1 MAINT
6 PHYREEVLRIP
17 GPQADL
23 LGVLTTP
30 RMAQP
35 PRTGVLVVV
44 GGAQYRTG
52 SHRQFVH
59 LARTLA
65 QAGHPV
71 LRFDLTGMG
80 DSPGLVAP
88 FDATEGD
95 VGAAVQAL
103 LVAAPSLQKVVLW
116 GLCDGASASLLY
128 VQRTQDRRVAGVVM
142 LNPWVRSETS
152 LAQAKVRQYYPKRL
166 LEWGFWSKLLRGQ
179 VGTKALRDLGR
190 NLLTSTTRRQSG
202 SEGFQHRMA
211 EGLRL
216 LRAPVLVLL
225 CERDLTAQE
234 FSTYTRSSSVW
245 RQVLNHPSVT
255 QHTIPG
261 ADHTCSTPGSQVEV
275 ERLTLAWL
283 ARL

>member
-216 LRAPVLVLL
+216 LRARVLLLL
-225 CERDLTAQE
+225 CERDLPAQE
-234 FSTYTRSSSVW
+234 FLTYTRSLSVL
-245 RQVLNHPSVT
+245 RQVLTHPSLT

-261 ADHTCSTPGSQVEV
+261 ADHTCSTPGSQEEV
-275 ERLTLAWL
+275 ERLTAAWL

>member
-1 MAINT
+1 MALET

-23 LGVLTTP
+23 LGVLTLPTQTRRSP
-30 RMAQP
+30 
-35 PRTGVLVVV
+35 TGVLVVV

-59 LARTLA
+59 LARQLG

-71 LRFDLTGMG
+71 LRFDFTGMG

-103 LVAAPSLQKVVLW
+103 LVAVPTLQRVVLW
-116 GLCDGASASLLY
+116 GLCDGASAALLY
-128 VQRTQDRRVAGVVM
+128 IERTQDRRVAGVVL

-152 LAQAKVRQYYPKRL
+152 LAQAKVRRYYPRRL
-166 LEWGFWSKLLRGQ
+166 LEWGFWRKLLSGQ
-179 VGTKALRDLGR
+179 VGAKALRDLFQ
-190 NLLTSTTRRQSG
+190 NLLASRQSG
-202 SEGFQHRMA
+202 ATTDTGFQQRMA
-211 EGLRL
+211 QGLRL
-216 LRAPVLVLL
+216 LRAPALVLL
-225 CERDLTAQE
+225 SERDLTAQE
-234 FSTYTRSSSVW
+234 FTEYSRNTPSW

-255 QHTIPG
+255 QHTLPG
-261 ADHTCSTPGSQVEV
+261 ADHTCSTPGSQALVEQ
-275 ERLTLAWL
+275 LTLGWL
-283 ARL
+283 SRL